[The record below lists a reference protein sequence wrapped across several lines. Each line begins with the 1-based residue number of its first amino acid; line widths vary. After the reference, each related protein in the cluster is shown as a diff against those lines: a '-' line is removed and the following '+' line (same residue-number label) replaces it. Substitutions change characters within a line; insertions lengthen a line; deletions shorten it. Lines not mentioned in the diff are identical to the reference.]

1 MCGVPTGKPETQRNV
16 NSGISIKNNH
26 ETGTEKRLVV
36 AKGEGWG
43 EVEWEFGIA
52 DSNHYI

>member
-1 MCGVPTGKPETQRNV
+1 MCGVPTGKPKTQRNV
-16 NSGISIKNNH
+16 NSGISIKNNY

-43 EVEWEFGIA
+43 EVEWEFGTA